1 MKAAASVQKRSW
13 NPPLEEFYGTSTS
26 HGESNLFYLSE
37 IPKTWGKLNPV
48 NPVNPIFF
56 ASLFFPRGCVLPTSA
71 MVISVWLYGREPWPE
86 APVVLVTDEKE
97 QLARNSS
104 NLCMETSVTLRNECL
119 KRWEKPGD
127 IWWIFTGEKYRTFMD
142 MNHDFTAKNDGFY
155 WIYWVFSWS
164 AKLFSVLSLTSQSQV
179 FRVTEIPVNS
189 VFQERLKHIGFNYTG
204 WGPPVISGFINHY
217 NPY

>member
-1 MKAAASVQKRSW
+1 
-13 NPPLEEFYGTSTS
+13 
-26 HGESNLFYLSE
+26 
-37 IPKTWGKLNPV
+37 
-48 NPVNPIFF
+48 
-56 ASLFFPRGCVLPTSA
+56 
-71 MVISVWLYGREPWPE
+71 
-86 APVVLVTDEKE
+86 
-97 QLARNSS
+97 
-104 NLCMETSVTLRNECL
+104 METSVTLRNECL
-119 KRWEKPGD
+119 KRWEKPGETFGGFLLVKN
-127 IWWIFTGEKYRTFMD
+127 IGHLWTFMD